1 MNTIATHEN
10 LTALPSAF
18 QRTLNVTHYP
28 MPNADNTDRQLAN
41 AYRARSHWWV
51 DLAADYL
58 PHIEAAAEEEGEW
71 LPLIEAAKLA
81 LARAD
86 FWDCAADN
94 LEAFDE

>member
-1 MNTIATHEN
+1 MDAIATHEN

-18 QRTLNVTHYP
+18 QRTLNGTHYP
-28 MPNADNTDRQLAN
+28 MPDADNTDRQLAN

-58 PHIEAAAEEEGEW
+58 PHIEAADEECEW

-81 LARAD
+81 LSRAD
-86 FWDCAADN
+86 FWNCVADN
-94 LEAFDE
+94 LEALDE